1 MLPDARLHIPEPLRY
16 HGHVMPHN
24 QPPRYSSKVR
34 RRNIPVHIVFWL
46 IVLGLLYV
54 FYKAFA

>member
-1 MLPDARLHIPEPLRY
+1 M
-16 HGHVMPHN
+16 
-24 QPPRYSSKVR
+24 PPRVKYSSKVR

-46 IVLGLLYV
+46 IVLALLYV

>member
-1 MLPDARLHIPEPLRY
+1 
-16 HGHVMPHN
+16 MPHN

-34 RRNIPVHIVFWL
+34 RRNIPVHIIFWL
-46 IVLGLLYV
+46 IVIGLLYV